1 MYFVD
6 KDIHEKLCMMDGK
19 LETHMEV
26 TNEKLES
33 LEEEHRTQHQNITE
47 ILQSSV
53 HNITQSSKYSILLF
67 RHEFPPYTACL

>member
-1 MYFVD
+1 
-6 KDIHEKLCMMDGK
+6 MMDGK

-53 HNITQSSKYSILLF
+53 LNITQSSKYSILYLVMN
-67 RHEFPPYTACL
+67 FPLTLRAYR